1 VRPVA
6 ALGLPAVK
14 LGAEDARRVLH
25 GGALPQGGPARP
37 PGERVAA
44 LDPTGA
50 LLAILEVAPDR
61 RLKPLRVLRRLAPP
75 A

>member
-1 VRPVA
+1 
-6 ALGLPAVK
+6 
-14 LGAEDARRVLH
+14 VLN
-25 GGALPQGGPARP
+25 GSPLPQGGPSRA

-61 RLKPLRVLRRLAPP
+61 RLRPLRVLRRLAPP